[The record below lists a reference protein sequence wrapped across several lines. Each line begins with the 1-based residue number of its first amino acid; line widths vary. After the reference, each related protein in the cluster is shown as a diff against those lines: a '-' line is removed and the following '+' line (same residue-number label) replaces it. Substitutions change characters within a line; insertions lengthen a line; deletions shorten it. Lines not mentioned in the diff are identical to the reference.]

1 MAGLGGFFG
10 YALGGIN
17 WDATTIGLMLGGH
30 VHAVFTL
37 ITVIFVICVL
47 YTVTS
52 FKEIPLYLLEV
63 PGNLEMDPMK
73 INEGG
78 GVLKSEKQAIEIMDA
93 TYGSCESNSNVS
105 NIVSC
110 IFLQNVAVR

>member
-30 VHAVFTL
+30 VRAVFTL
-37 ITVIFVICVL
+37 ITVIFIICVL

-52 FKEIPLYLLEV
+52 FKEMPLYLLDTG
-63 PGNLEMDPMK
+63 GNLEMDPIRNTNAK
-73 INEGG
+73 T
-78 GVLKSEKQAIEIMDA
+78 EKDSIEYNDVS
-93 TYGSCESNSNVS
+93 YGSLDSEENMVDGKTN
-105 NIVSC
+105 
-110 IFLQNVAVR
+110 